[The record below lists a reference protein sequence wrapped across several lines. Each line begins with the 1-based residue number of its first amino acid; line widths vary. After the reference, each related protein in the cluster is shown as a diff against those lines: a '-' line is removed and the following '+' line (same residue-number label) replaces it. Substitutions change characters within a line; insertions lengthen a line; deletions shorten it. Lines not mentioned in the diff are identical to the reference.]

1 MPNNLKKINQKY
13 DKLKRIRS
21 YSSENKSVLIIG
33 GGYMGKEY
41 ARTLQKLGIIDVT
54 IITKSKKQSSD
65 FSEKFDFTV
74 LDGGFEKHLPTI
86 EKKDLVIISTPTE
99 LLIPATK
106 LSIETGQTKILIEKP
121 GSLFYKELISLNE
134 IIQQQKVR
142 IAYNRLLY
150 PNFHK
155 LLQLAK
161 DEGGITSCK
170 FDFTEWTHKIPFDV
184 YQENEY
190 RFWGISNSLHVI
202 SMALELIGMPK
213 EMKSYQFGKL
223 DWHPSGCIFTGSG
236 ISDENIP
243 FSYHANWESS
253 GRWIIEVMTRKNSYQ
268 LLPLE
273 SILVCKKGTVEWKPV
288 DFESS
293 FPDLKFGIAEQI
305 TTMLDDKLED
315 EIGMVTIEKA
325 IEYNKLAEKIFG
337 YDTTKF

>member
-1 MPNNLKKINQKY
+1 MSNHMKKISGKYEILKKIN
-13 DKLKRIRS
+13 S
-21 YSSENKSVLIIG
+21 YPLDNKSVLIIG

-41 ARTLQKLGIIDVT
+41 AHALEELGVSDVT
-54 IITKSKKQSSD
+54 IITKSSKQASN
-65 FSEKFDFTV
+65 FSEKFDYKI
-74 LDGGFEKHLPTI
+74 LDGGFEKQLLTI
-86 EKKDLVIISTPTE
+86 GKKDLVIIATPIKF
-99 LLIPATK
+99 LVQAAK

-305 TTMLDDKLED
+305 ATMLDDELED